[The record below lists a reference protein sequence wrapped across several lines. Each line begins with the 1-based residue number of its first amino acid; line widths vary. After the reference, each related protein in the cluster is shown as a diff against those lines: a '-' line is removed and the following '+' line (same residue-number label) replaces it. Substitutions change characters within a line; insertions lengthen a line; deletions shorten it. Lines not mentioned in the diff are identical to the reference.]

1 MDTPVIWA
9 EREAEYSFRQIW
21 TGQITLIWFRK
32 LVFPRNGRV
41 RRAKERR

>member
-9 EREAEYSFRQIW
+9 EREAEYFCVQGW
-21 TGQITLIWFRK
+21 TGQITAIWFRK